1 MALIRTPHAAVIVWN
16 YDDRMTVKGAQRSS
30 SFSKGFFNL
39 DNKVNEVIISTVSL
53 VSITTNKSKGDPVG
67 TFNFTLAP
75 TRNWVATLT
84 PGSWCAILMSNE
96 PLDASSF
103 EHAKPNQVKMFGR
116 IETVRVNVSVN
127 DEAARS
133 TSYVVSGQDW
143 GSIFRNLIYSDP
155 IVQDPSDE
163 KGVQANAYYQQW
175 QQNVFSDNND
185 TLVSGV
191 PNNIQTI
198 LSIMGGAFK
207 LPETGRLAKATH
219 EISLPQELCEYFGFV
234 DAEGNAIS
242 SVKFTDF
249 LAFIWGPL
257 TDEDQYDN
265 SDVKQTG
272 TCAINPFTLQ
282 GQHSLW
288 DVLQEHSNIALNEMF
303 LEMFWSAPDKGPQL
317 LLYNRIR
324 PFSYTK
330 DPASN
335 KIDTGMRSM
344 FQYVPSHKLD
354 DEAVINVSAGTNWH
368 DKYNFA
374 EIRPNTGEASW
385 FNVLTTPKNQ
395 VSQGTDLGSDVWDRE
410 GFRPIIFSIKQLPYD
425 QSSTTASPDLDAIN
439 RWVNLIQ
446 EWYFDSHRLLNGQ
459 VMLHGSSEYIPVGDN
474 IMFDAGLIGITHN
487 HNSGSV
493 NENKIYVLAH
503 VESVQNSF
511 TVNSDGSRSFQTII
525 QFVRGILVNENKSLI
540 GEGTIDTLASALS
553 KSDSA
558 NRNMVYT
565 ASSIDPNKES

>member
-16 YDDRMTVKGAQRSS
+16 YDDRITTKGISS
-30 SFSKGFFNL
+30 SF
-39 DNKVNEVIISTVSL
+39 NKVSEVIISTVSL

-96 PLDASSF
+96 PFDASSF

-127 DEAARS
+127 EEAARS
-133 TSYVVSGQDW
+133 TSFIVSGQDW

-155 IVQDPSDE
+155 VVQDPSDD
-163 KGVQANAYYQQW
+163 KGVQANAFYQQW
-175 QQNVFSDNND
+175 KQNVFSDNND
-185 TLVSGV
+185 TLISGV

-198 LSIMGGAFK
+198 LSILGGAFK

-219 EISLPQELCEYFGFV
+219 EVTLPEELCTYFKFV
-234 DAEGNAIS
+234 DPGGNAIS

-249 LAFIWGPL
+249 LSLIWGPL
-257 TDEDQYDN
+257 VDEDQYDN
-265 SDVKQTG
+265 NDVKQTG
-272 TCAINPFTLQ
+272 TSAINPFTLQ

-288 DVLQEHSNIALNEMF
+288 DVLQEHSNVALNEMF
-303 LEMFWSAPDKGPQL
+303 LEMYWSALDKGPQL

-324 PFSYTK
+324 PFSYTE
-330 DPASN
+330 DPASSN
-335 KIDTGMRSM
+335 IDTSMRSM
-344 FQYVPSHKLD
+344 FQYVPEHKLD

-374 EIRPNTGEASW
+374 EIRPNTGESSF

-395 VSQGTDLGSDVWDRE
+395 VSQGSDRGSDVWDRE

-425 QSSTTASPDLDAIN
+425 QDSITAAPDLDAIN

-459 VMLHGSSEYIPVGDN
+459 VVMHGSSEYIPVGDN
-474 IMFDAGLIGITHN
+474 IMFDAGLIGVTHN
-487 HNSGSV
+487 YNSGAV
-493 NENKIYVLAH
+493 DKTKVYVLAH
-503 VESVQNSF
+503 VESVQNNF
-511 TVNSDGSRSFQTII
+511 TVNSDGTRSFQTII
-525 QFVRGILVNENKSLI
+525 QFVRGIIVDENKGLI
-540 GEGTIDTLASALS
+540 GGGTIDTLASALS
-553 KSDSA
+553 KSDST
-558 NRNMVYT
+558 NHTIVHT
-565 ASSIDPNKES
+565 ASPVDPNKKS